1 MIEELVDFKLTSRIV
16 AICTIE
22 KTKIDNKWNT
32 TSWKTT
38 KKSNICIIRLLEY
51 NGKGLR
57 ENYIYLPIYLSRERE
72 RHMYTHIC
80 IDTYTH
86 THIYMYV

>member
-1 MIEELVDFKLTSRIV
+1 MYMIEELVDFKLTSRIV

-22 KTKIDNKWNT
+22 KAKIDNKWNS

-38 KKSNICIIRLLEY
+38 KKSNICIIRLPEY

-57 ENYIYLPIYLSRERE
+57 ENYIYLPIYLSIKRERE
-72 RHMYTHIC
+72 RDIC
-80 IDTYTH
+80 I
-86 THIYMYV
+86 HIYV